1 MSLTTIWTLYTAT
14 VIMVNYCVY
23 ISYISYIQSYIIQSV
38 SGEIVNIL
46 GGGTMDYSE

>member
-1 MSLTTIWTLYTAT
+1 LEKFAVVFFYLSDHRFTLSQQYTG
-14 VIMVNYCVY
+14 
-23 ISYISYIQSYIIQSV
+23 V